1 MVSGRVSQW
10 HLLADEMRPSSAD
23 GGALDACSRQQ
34 KLVRPPA
41 DSISFSLSSPLQA
54 FLAQYSRTEPAS
66 ITRRREVADA
76 RAVLNDRVTRDFQ
89 VNAQA
94 KWENRTHAMIQTQAV
109 AQVAR
114 QLKQR
119 DQVALQQRRARLAM
133 LLTAEDEQYREELA
147 GTVESS
153 SDRAK
158 RLVKEARRLKSERED
173 KRRAFADEQLERQWK
188 EGCDDLRTIDS
199 QFFKIH
205 CNTEV
210 LKQIDDKQ
218 VRRGNAQLDKQRW
231 AAEWEAERLKKV
243 QQEDTKQLHRHHALL
258 ENRRDLKNQ
267 MDEQEAKKQEDFTQL
282 QKEKAIFQ
290 KILEMDA
297 HAAARKAVLE
307 HERKREKA
315 KENVAYNEQLQAER
329 EAAYRAQRE
338 ADKKDLAEKMEE
350 YKSDTLREEN
360 DKANQRRDIIEFK
373 AYLERRRVEE
383 RKMERELERLVQ
395 EDLDRSNM
403 KRDMQWERERLA
415 RERLMKDVYQTRSEQ
430 LQARAAERQR
440 EEEELYVSLKKTS
453 ERRHWKLVC
462 VRM

>member
-1 MVSGRVSQW
+1 M
-10 HLLADEMRPSSAD
+10 E
-23 GGALDACSRQQ
+23 
-34 KLVRPPA
+34 
-41 DSISFSLSSPLQA
+41 
-54 FLAQYSRTEPAS
+54 
-66 ITRRREVADA
+66 DA
-76 RAVLNDRVTRDFQ
+76 RVVLNDRVTRDFQ
-89 VNAQA
+89 VNESA
-94 KWENRTHAMIQTQAV
+94 KWENRTHALIQTQAV

-119 DQVALQQRRARLAM
+119 DQVALQQRRAQLAM

-147 GTVESS
+147 ATVESS

-158 RLVKEARRLKSERED
+158 RLVKEARRLKGERED

-199 QFFKIH
+199 AFFKIH

-210 LKQIDDKQ
+210 LKQIDDKK
-218 VRRGNAQLDKQRW
+218 VRRGDAQLDKQRW

-243 QQEDTKQLHRHHALL
+243 QQEDSKQAKRHHALL
-258 ENRRDLKNQ
+258 DNRRDLKNQ
-267 MDEQEAKKQEDFTQL
+267 MEEQEAKKQDDFTQL

-297 HAAARKAVLE
+297 QAAARKAVLE

-315 KENVAYNEQLQAER
+315 KENVAYNEQLQADR

-338 ADKKDLAEKMEE
+338 ADKRDLAEKMEE
-350 YKSDTLREEN
+350 YKFDTLREEN

-383 RKMERELERLVQ
+383 RKMEKEMERLVQ

-403 KRDMQWERERLA
+403 KRDVQWEKERLA
-415 RERLMKDVYQTRSEQ
+415 REKLMRDVYQTRSEQ
-430 LQARAAERQR
+430 LQSRAAERQR
-440 EEEELYVSLKKTS
+440 EEEELYVSRTHQ
-453 ERRHWKLVC
+453 ERQCARAC
-462 VRM
+462 G

>member
-1 MVSGRVSQW
+1 M
-10 HLLADEMRPSSAD
+10 
-23 GGALDACSRQQ
+23 
-34 KLVRPPA
+34 
-41 DSISFSLSSPLQA
+41 
-54 FLAQYSRTEPAS
+54 
-66 ITRRREVADA
+66 
-76 RAVLNDRVTRDFQ
+76 
-89 VNAQA
+89 
-94 KWENRTHAMIQTQAV
+94 
-109 AQVAR
+109 
-114 QLKQR
+114 
-119 DQVALQQRRARLAM
+119 
-133 LLTAEDEQYREELA
+133 
-147 GTVESS
+147 ESS

-218 VRRGNAQLDKQRW
+218 VRRGNAQVDKQRW

-243 QQEDTKQLHRHHALL
+243 QQEDSKQLHRHHALL

-297 HAAARKAVLE
+297 QAAARKAVLE

-315 KENVAYNEQLQAER
+315 KENVAYNEQLQADR

-395 EDLDRSNM
+395 EDLDRANM
-403 KRDMQWERERLA
+403 KRDMQWEKERLA
-415 RERLMKDVYQTRSEQ
+415 REKLMKDVYQTRSEQ
-430 LQARAAERQR
+430 LQSRASERQR
-440 EEEELYVSLKKTS
+440 EEEELYVSTRIQEAAKGKVAYLGVRVAHLALLAVLIRSLSSLRWRSVPPRSRCHAHRPTS
-453 ERRHWKLVC
+453 CVSCTRRSSPALVAAGISTPRWRSIARGSDWRWRRRGQNWQPRRRRSVSTRRNSSSSRSTPSSSRRRTTDSTRRLASRHRARHPVIWC
-462 VRM
+462 STSRGPRRCTVPFLHPPSR